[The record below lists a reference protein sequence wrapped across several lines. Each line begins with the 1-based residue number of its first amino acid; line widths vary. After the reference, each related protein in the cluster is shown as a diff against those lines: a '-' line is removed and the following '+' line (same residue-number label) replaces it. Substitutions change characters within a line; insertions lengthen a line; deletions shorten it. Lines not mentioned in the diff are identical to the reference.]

1 MPLTE
6 DELDRYTRHI
16 VLPQIGGVGQQ
27 RLKAARVAIV
37 GAGGIG
43 AGAIPALAGA
53 GVGAL
58 TIIDGD
64 TVEVH
69 LADAAA
75 PTLLREN
82 DKSNALY
89 VLMPMRV

>member
-1 MPLTE
+1 MEIGFNARYL
-6 DELDRYTRHI
+6 LDI
-16 VLPQIGGVGQQ
+16 LGQIE
-27 RLKAARVAIV
+27 
-37 GAGGIG
+37 
-43 AGAIPALAGA
+43 
-53 GVGAL
+53 
-58 TIIDGD
+58 GD

-82 DKSNALY
+82 DKAPALY